1 MCFVVNIEN
10 SYTVN
15 TVLNNTLWPLIP
27 YCFNINQINQED
39 LGFEV
44 LLHLLQMMQKA
55 SRLKKLNEKK
65 NQQLA

>member
-10 SYTVN
+10 GYTVN

-27 YCFNINQINQED
+27 YCFNINQMNQED

-44 LLHLLQMMQKA
+44 LLHLLQ
-55 SRLKKLNEKK
+55 
-65 NQQLA
+65 